1 VYFSWK
7 GLLGQHSS
15 SVMELNPSLAMW
27 TTERGKIKLL
37 TLLSFLVSKLN
48 LYFWIYIYIK

>member
-48 LYFWIYIYIK
+48 LYFWIYIYI